1 VNLHNGKKG
10 RLTLEFTV
18 VILVKLSGG
27 LFLRHKGTLLFPLL
41 FFFFVANAV
50 SQRVVDFLRRTNAV
64 IAQINELFL
73 LTDQSGGVIW
83 RSFQQRRR
91 KNLSCSSCWGLS
103 AEGKW
108 KKGVSCVSR
117 KE

>member
-27 LFLRHKGTLLFPLL
+27 LFLLHKGTLLLPLL
-41 FFFFVANAV
+41 FFFYFFVANAV

-73 LTDQSGGVIW
+73 LTRV
-83 RSFQQRRR
+83 
-91 KNLSCSSCWGLS
+91 
-103 AEGKW
+103 
-108 KKGVSCVSR
+108 VV
-117 KE
+117 